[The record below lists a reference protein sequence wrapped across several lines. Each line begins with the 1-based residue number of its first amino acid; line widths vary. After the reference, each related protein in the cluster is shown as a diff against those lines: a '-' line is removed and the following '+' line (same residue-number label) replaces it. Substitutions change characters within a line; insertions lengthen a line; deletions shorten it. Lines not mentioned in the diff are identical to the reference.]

1 MNDFNK
7 LWAGQTVSLL
17 GSTLTMFA
25 LPTLA
30 VLVLRASPPQIGAL
44 FALEMLPFPVLG
56 LFVGVLA
63 DRFSRRKMMIV
74 ADIVRFAALAT
85 IPAAAAL
92 HVLGLPLLYV
102 VGLVTGCASAFFG
115 IAYQAYLPAIVPSE
129 KLVEANQKLEFSN
142 SGTTMAGNA
151 VAGGLIQTLGAPMAI
166 AVDAASYLVSV
177 ASLAAIRTPEA
188 RRDHPTLTLR
198 QIFSELR
205 EGLGIVFKSHDLR
218 WILAATGTTN
228 FGGSMAG
235 AVHLIYAYRLLHL
248 QPGYLGLIEGLAS
261 IGFIGAL
268 LSTKVRAW
276 LGLRNTLVMA
286 LTMGSIAIAGSLL
299 GLLGLPYLVLFF
311 SAAIQAITIPIYN
324 VNQVSYR
331 QSLVEL
337 RLQGRLNA
345 TMRTFVWGTVPLG
358 SLAGGYAATAFGIP
372 QTILIGAFFDLLG
385 AAWLLPLRE
394 RSISPTAA

>member
-1 MNDFNK
+1 MSDFNK

-30 VLVLRASPPQIGAL
+30 VLVLHATPAQIGAL
-44 FALEMLPFPVLG
+44 FALQMLPFPVLG

-74 ADIVRFAALAT
+74 ADLIRFATLAT
-85 IPAAAAL
+85 IPIAAGFHAL
-92 HVLGLPLLYV
+92 ALPQLYV
-102 VGLVTGCASAFFG
+102 VGLITGCASAFFG
-115 IAYQAYLPAIVPSE
+115 ISYQAYLPAIVPPE
-129 KLVEANQKLEFSN
+129 KLVDANQKLEFSN

-151 VAGGLIQTLGAPMAI
+151 VAGGLVQAFGAAVAI
-166 AVDAASYLVSV
+166 AVDATSYLVSV
-177 ASLAAIRTPEA
+177 ASLATIRTPEP
-188 RRDHPTLTLR
+188 RHDHPSLTLR
-198 QIFSELR
+198 QIFTELR
-205 EGLGIVFKSHDLR
+205 EGLEIVFQSHDLR

-235 AVHLIYAYRLLHL
+235 AVTLIYAYRILHL
-248 QPGYLGLIEGLAS
+248 QPGYLGLVEGLAS
-261 IGFIGAL
+261 IGFVGAL
-268 LSTKVRAW
+268 LSAKIRPW
-276 LGLRNTLVMA
+276 LGLRNTLVIA
-286 LTMGSIAIAGSLL
+286 LGIGGLAIAGSLL
-299 GLLGLPYLVLFF
+299 ALLGLPYVVLFF

-372 QTILIGAFFDLLG
+372 QTILIGAVFDLLG
-385 AAWLLPLRE
+385 AVWLLPLRE
-394 RSISPTAA
+394 RSAPTAA